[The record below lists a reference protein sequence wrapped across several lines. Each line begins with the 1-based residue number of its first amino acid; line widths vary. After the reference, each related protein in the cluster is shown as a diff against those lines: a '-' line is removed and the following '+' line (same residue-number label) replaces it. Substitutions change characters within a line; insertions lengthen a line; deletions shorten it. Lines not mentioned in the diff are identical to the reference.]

1 MIRDCTVQLTIFA
14 DGEPCIKPL
23 WIFKAQDKELQ
34 TEKRGSM
41 IQESWSSSKR
51 TRGAT
56 RKSSSSCSEICRR
69 SQTCLVNQAIDFQLI
84 YDAQRAQTTERVK
97 TVLTQECQTTLG
109 LVPYG
114 ATSKVQPLDVTFN
127 AEFKKSVDRL
137 RLDQP
142 RNTFRKCRALY
153 DGKSDCW

>member
-1 MIRDCTVQLTIFA
+1 MACKSETLHTSIQQFHRYFRRTATVKATELKGELLMQKKEKSQYGLGRQVKAMIRDCTVQLTIFA

-69 SQTCLVNQAIDFQLI
+69 SQTCLVNQAIDF
-84 YDAQRAQTTERVK
+84 
-97 TVLTQECQTTLG
+97 
-109 LVPYG
+109 
-114 ATSKVQPLDVTFN
+114 
-127 AEFKKSVDRL
+127 
-137 RLDQP
+137 
-142 RNTFRKCRALY
+142 
-153 DGKSDCW
+153 

>member
-1 MIRDCTVQLTIFA
+1 MACKSETLRTSIQQFHRYFRRTATVKATELKGELLMQKKEKSQYGLGRQVKAMIRDCTVQLTIFA

-56 RKSSSSCSEICRR
+56 RKSSSSGSEICRR
-69 SQTCLVNQAIDFQLI
+69 SQTCLVSQAIDF
-84 YDAQRAQTTERVK
+84 
-97 TVLTQECQTTLG
+97 
-109 LVPYG
+109 
-114 ATSKVQPLDVTFN
+114 
-127 AEFKKSVDRL
+127 
-137 RLDQP
+137 
-142 RNTFRKCRALY
+142 
-153 DGKSDCW
+153 

>member
-1 MIRDCTVQLTIFA
+1 MACKSETLRTSIQQFHRYFRRTATVKATELKGELLMQKKEKSQYGLGRQVKAMIRDCTVQLTIFA

-41 IQESWSSSKR
+41 IQESWSSSER

-56 RKSSSSCSEICRR
+56 RKSSSS
-69 SQTCLVNQAIDFQLI
+69 
-84 YDAQRAQTTERVK
+84 
-97 TVLTQECQTTLG
+97 
-109 LVPYG
+109 G

-137 RLDQP
+137 RLD
-142 RNTFRKCRALY
+142 
-153 DGKSDCW
+153 

>member
-1 MIRDCTVQLTIFA
+1 MACKSETLRTSIQQFHRYFRRTATVKATELKGELLMQKKEKSQYGLGRQVKAMIRDCTVQLTIFA

-56 RKSSSSCSEICRR
+56 RKSSSSGSEICRR
-69 SQTCLVNQAIDFQLI
+69 SQTCLVNQAIDF
-84 YDAQRAQTTERVK
+84 
-97 TVLTQECQTTLG
+97 
-109 LVPYG
+109 
-114 ATSKVQPLDVTFN
+114 
-127 AEFKKSVDRL
+127 
-137 RLDQP
+137 
-142 RNTFRKCRALY
+142 
-153 DGKSDCW
+153 

>member
-1 MIRDCTVQLTIFA
+1 MACKSETLRTYIQQFHRYFRRTATVKATELKGELLMQKKEKSQYGLGRQVKAMIRDCTVQLTIFA

-56 RKSSSSCSEICRR
+56 RKSSSSGSEIC
-69 SQTCLVNQAIDFQLI
+69 
-84 YDAQRAQTTERVK
+84 
-97 TVLTQECQTTLG
+97 
-109 LVPYG
+109 
-114 ATSKVQPLDVTFN
+114 
-127 AEFKKSVDRL
+127 
-137 RLDQP
+137 
-142 RNTFRKCRALY
+142 
-153 DGKSDCW
+153 

>member
-1 MIRDCTVQLTIFA
+1 MACKSETLRTSIQQFHRYFRRTATVKATELKGELLMQKKEKSQYGLGRQVKAMIRDCTVQLTIFA

-69 SQTCLVNQAIDFQLI
+69 SQTCLVNQAIDF
-84 YDAQRAQTTERVK
+84 
-97 TVLTQECQTTLG
+97 
-109 LVPYG
+109 
-114 ATSKVQPLDVTFN
+114 
-127 AEFKKSVDRL
+127 
-137 RLDQP
+137 
-142 RNTFRKCRALY
+142 
-153 DGKSDCW
+153 